1 MRRRNLLV
9 FILCCFR
16 WMFISK
22 SVAFSVGRAGT
33 TRISSRPVF
42 EVSSPSL
49 VSAIVWNRPI
59 MDRSGTRINKDG
71 AVLLSSTRLCLS
83 SKPITWVIAT
93 IVGGT
98 IGTPFVSSA
107 KKSWYDR
114 IPKPDWT
121 PPNWI
126 FAPVWVTL
134 YSFMGYAA
142 SQVASTATA
151 TTTTCSLPLALYG
164 VHYLLNISW
173 APIFFG
179 MKRLRLG
186 HILNI
191 ILIST
196 LLPVIPLFYLLD
208 KLAGILLL
216 PYMAWLFVATAL
228 SDGICALNPTK
239 KGYNNAM
246 LEADIYKLQLA
257 AANNVGII

>member
-1 MRRRNLLV
+1 MHRREFLV
-9 FILCCFR
+9 LILCCFR
-16 WMFISK
+16 WIFISK
-22 SVAFSVGRAGT
+22 SVAFSVGREGA
-33 TRISSRPVF
+33 TRLRSRLVF
-42 EVSSPSL
+42 KVSSPSSL
-49 VSAIVWNRPI
+49 VSTIAWKQPI
-59 MDRSGTRINKDG
+59 MERSGSTRINKQG

-134 YSFMGYAA
+134 YSLMGYAA
-142 SQVASTATA
+142 SRVASATS
-151 TTTTCSLPLALYG
+151 CKLPLALYG

-186 HILNI
+186 HVFNI

-196 LLPVIPLFYLLD
+196 LLPIIPLFYQVD

-228 SDGICALNPTK
+228 SDGICALNPTQ